1 LEGFVRTIVRSAL
14 AFGVISGSL
23 VAPARSAAEPLP
35 VLILSAFPTEQA
47 VLLEAAKPVTEVGV
61 FNGRRFFSGTI
72 AGKSVVLGLTG
83 IGMVNA
89 DTTTRAVL
97 DIIPVGAII
106 FSGVA
111 GASHNIGDVMIPHDW
126 TDGTDTY
133 PVDSGMYSIAA
144 GLVCRVTLDPCLPVE
159 DVTCT
164 GQRPPLRTPICI
176 ANGAPPQIHVGGLGA
191 SSDPFG
197 GRAVPCLSSAGNL
210 LGCEACG
217 APLNTSPGVAEF
229 ISGAAPFADPNFY
242 LALFQS
248 FAPGPGNDQIVVV
261 DEETAAV
268 ARIAKGRTIP
278 FIAFRALSDSSAAD
292 RGGDP
297 LMLPGFPVTFFFY
310 AQLAADNAA
319 AVALEFLARWSP

>member
-1 LEGFVRTIVRSAL
+1 VRTIVRRAL
-14 AFGVISGSL
+14 ALGVFAGSL
-23 VAPARSAAEPLP
+23 VAAAPSAAEPLP

-72 AGKSVVLGLTG
+72 AGKSVVMGLTG

-89 DTTTRAVL
+89 DATTRAVL
-97 DIIPVGAII
+97 HCMPVSGII

-126 TDGTDTY
+126 TDGTGTFA
-133 PVDSGMYSIAA
+133 VDPDMYSIAQ
-144 GLVCRVTLDPCLPVE
+144 GLVGNVAMDPCLPIE
-159 DVTCT
+159 DATCT

-176 ANGAPPQIHVGGLGA
+176 ANGAPPQIHVGGLGS

-217 APLNTSPGVAEF
+217 APLNTSPGIAEF

-242 LALFQS
+242 LGLFQS
-248 FAPGPGNDQIVVV
+248 FAPGPGNDEIVVV

-268 ARIAKGRTIP
+268 ARIADDRAIP
-278 FIAFRALSDSSAAD
+278 FIAFRALSDSSTAD
-292 RGGDP
+292 HGGDP

>member
-1 LEGFVRTIVRSAL
+1 
-14 AFGVISGSL
+14 
-23 VAPARSAAEPLP
+23 

-47 VLLEAAKPVTEVGV
+47 VLLQAAMHVTEVGV
-61 FNGRRFFSGTI
+61 FNGRRFFRGMI
-72 AGKSVVLGLTG
+72 AGKSVVMGLTG
-83 IGMVNA
+83 IGMVDA

-97 DIIPVGAII
+97 DCIPVSAII

-111 GASHNIGDVMIPHDW
+111 GGSHNIGDVMIPDQW
-126 TDGTDTY
+126 TDGTGTFD
-133 PVDSGMYSIAA
+133 VDSVMYSIAQ
-144 GLVCRVTLDPCLPVE
+144 GLVPNGAMDPCLPIE
-159 DVTCT
+159 DATCT
-164 GQRPPLRTPICI
+164 GLRPPLRTPICI
-176 ANGAPPQIHVGGLGA
+176 ANGAPPQIYAGGLGS

-197 GRAVPCLSSAGNL
+197 DRAVPCLSSAGNL

-217 APLNTSPGVAEF
+217 APLNTSPGVVEF

-242 LALFQS
+242 LGLFQS
-248 FAPGPGNDQIVVV
+248 FAPGPGDDQIVVV

-268 ARIAKGRTIP
+268 ARIADHRGIP

-297 LMLPGFPVTFFFY
+297 LMLPGFPFTFFVY

-319 AVALEFLARWSP
+319 AVALEFLALWDP